1 MKNQSELK
9 PKSGDDDKEE
19 EEEEKKTELSE
30 IEKDKSIPNHEGRR
44 GKLVFETNYIAPS
57 KPVI

>member
-1 MKNQSELK
+1 MQNQDDSELK
-9 PKSGDDDKEE
+9 PKSGDEDDKEE
-19 EEEEKKTELSE
+19 DETELSE
-30 IEKDKSIPNHEGRR
+30 IEKDKSIPNEGRR

>member
-1 MKNQSELK
+1 MQNQDDSELK
-9 PKSGDDDKEE
+9 PKSGDEDDK
-19 EEEEKKTELSE
+19 EEKKTELSE